1 MYFVILEKCRCEKPG
16 EKSRVGSKNERSDS
30 SSITSITSI
39 GMGDERRGRVNF
51 GKCCVNLLLL
61 DRKTC
66 AGNQGSFKRHSK
78 GSVRFSS
85 LLLVRIMDEEFCDI
99 SFQACFA

>member
-1 MYFVILEKCRCEKPG
+1 MYFVILENCLSEKPA
-16 EKSRVGSKNERSDS
+16 EKSRVGSKNERSNS
-30 SSITSITSI
+30 SSITSI

-66 AGNQGSFKRHSK
+66 AGNQGSFRRHSK

-85 LLLVRIMDEEFCDI
+85 LLLGRIMDEEFCDI
-99 SFQACFA
+99 SFQTCFA